1 MNSDTVKLLEYYNKY
16 LETYVLDFRDIFWVF
31 FVPMIVLFI
40 YFIYNKQD
48 NFRFIVLMY
57 YLLFILSLFTMVC
70 LYQIKKQYLKNEIY
84 NEILTIYQLSD
95 NKEQILSDLN
105 NDELMKQ
112 YDNYLIIRDII
123 TKKK

>member
-1 MNSDTVKLLEYYNKY
+1 MNSDILKLLEYYNKY

-31 FVPMIVLFI
+31 FVPMIFLFI
-40 YFIYNKQD
+40 YFKFNKQD

-57 YLLFILSLFTMVC
+57 YLLFIVSLFSMVC
-70 LYQIKKQYLKNEIY
+70 LYQIKKQYLKNEIQ
-84 NEILTIYQLSD
+84 NEILTIYQLSE

>member
-1 MNSDTVKLLEYYNKY
+1 MNSDTLKLLEYYDKY
-16 LETYVLDFRDIFWVF
+16 LETHVLDFRDIFWVF
-31 FVPMIVLFI
+31 FVPMIFLFI
-40 YFIYNKQD
+40 YFTHNKQD

-57 YLLFILSLFTMVC
+57 YLLFILSLFVMVC
-70 LYQIKKQYLKNEIY
+70 LYQIKKQYLKNEIH
-84 NEILTIYQLSD
+84 NEILTIYQLSE
-95 NKEQILSDLN
+95 NKEQILADLN

>member
-1 MNSDTVKLLEYYNKY
+1 MNSDTLKLLEYYNKY

-31 FVPMIVLFI
+31 FVPMIFLFI
-40 YFIYNKQD
+40 YFKFNKQD

-57 YLLFILSLFTMVC
+57 YLLFILSLFSMVC
-70 LYQIKKQYLKNEIY
+70 LYQIKKQYLKNEIQ
-84 NEILTIYQLSD
+84 NEILTIYQLSE

>member
-1 MNSDTVKLLEYYNKY
+1 MSSDTLKLLEYYDKY
-16 LETYVLDFRDIFWVF
+16 LETHILDFRDIFWVF
-31 FVPMIVLFI
+31 FVPMIFLFI
-40 YFIYNKQD
+40 YLIYNKQD
-48 NFRFIVLMY
+48 NFMFIVLMY
-57 YLLFILSLFTMVC
+57 YLLFILSLFVMLC
-70 LYQIKKQYLKNEIY
+70 LYQIKKQYLKNEIQ
-84 NEILTIYQLSD
+84 NEILTIYQLSE

>member
-1 MNSDTVKLLEYYNKY
+1 MSSDTLKLLEYYDKY
-16 LETYVLDFRDIFWVF
+16 LQTYVLDFRDIFWVF
-31 FVPMIVLFI
+31 FVPMIFLFI
-40 YFIYNKQD
+40 YFTYNKQD
-48 NFRFIVLMY
+48 NFRFIVWLY
-57 YLLFILSLFTMVC
+57 YLLFILSLFAMVC
-70 LYQIKKQYLKNEIY
+70 LYQIKKQYLKNEIH